1 MRADLRACTRKEDPR
16 HKTTIASFY
25 YRMIIRQY
33 ALPIRNAKVSFR
45 AGSQERSARSVASLA
60 LRRSP
65 SYKTR
70 SAGYTTRSRSY
81 LADEKRRKEERGK
94 KKGKEINLLFWDELH
109 RRIDDTRQ

>member
-1 MRADLRACTRKEDPR
+1 
-16 HKTTIASFY
+16 
-25 YRMIIRQY
+25 MIIRQY
-33 ALPIRNAKVSFR
+33 VLSVYGMQRYASFR

-81 LADEKRRKEERGK
+81 LADERRRKEEGGK
-94 KKGKEINLLFWDELH
+94 KKGREINLLFWDELH
-109 RRIDDTRQ
+109 RKIDDIRQ